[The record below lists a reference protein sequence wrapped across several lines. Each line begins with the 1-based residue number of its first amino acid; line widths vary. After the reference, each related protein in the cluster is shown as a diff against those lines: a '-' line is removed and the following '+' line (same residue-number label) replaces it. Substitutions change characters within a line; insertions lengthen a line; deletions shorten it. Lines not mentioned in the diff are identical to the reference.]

1 MQSDTQATASPI
13 PNWATWRDPAIS
25 RFNPLPRIIAFDQFA
40 NGHCGYTALVGN
52 YEDTLDTVLES
63 YRDMNQPML
72 SNGTH
77 WDTGSHGAYDGTYAL
92 KIASRPRPRSTNMAM
107 KRITFRKA
115 CPIQIEAY
123 FAFKP
128 EATEL
133 RLSDLDVGA
142 FGLLLDLQDNERRV
156 LPYIRYL
163 NAFEG
168 QRKQKW
174 QVKPHLESPAVI
186 GGSNETRSLPLMSQ
200 EGWADIPNGAQQL
213 CYNEIATKYNWHYLR
228 MGFDLRSMAFTSLQC
243 NDRTYDVSAMEP
255 MRMEAWP
262 NLNCMMN
269 VCWTV
274 ESDSSKRAFAYLDSV
289 LVSGDWSD
297 A

>member
-1 MQSDTQATASPI
+1 M
-13 PNWATWRDPAIS
+13 WRDPAMS
-25 RFNPLPRIIAFDQFA
+25 RFDPLPRVIAFDRFSR
-40 NGHCGYTALVGN
+40 GHCGYTALVGN
-52 YEDTLDTVLES
+52 YEDSLDTIIDS

-92 KIASRPRPRSTNMAM
+92 KVASRARPRSTNMAM
-107 KRITFRKA
+107 KRITFRRA

-142 FGLLLDLQDNERRV
+142 FGLLLDIQDNNRRV
-156 LPYIRYL
+156 LPYVRYL

-168 QRKQKW
+168 ARKQKW
-174 QVKPHLESPAVI
+174 QFKPHLESVADI
-186 GGSNETRSLPLMSQ
+186 GRTQETRSLPLMST
-200 EGWADIPNGAQQL
+200 EGWEDVPGGAQQL
-213 CYNEIATKYNWHYLR
+213 CYNEVATKYNWQYLR
-228 MGFDLRSMAFTSLQC
+228 MGFDLRSMSFTSLQC
-243 NDRTYDVSAMEP
+243 NDRVFDVSSLQP

-262 NLNCMMN
+262 NLNCMLN

-274 ESDSSKRAFAYLDSV
+274 ESDSHKRAFAYLDSV
-289 LVSGDWSD
+289 LVSGDWAD